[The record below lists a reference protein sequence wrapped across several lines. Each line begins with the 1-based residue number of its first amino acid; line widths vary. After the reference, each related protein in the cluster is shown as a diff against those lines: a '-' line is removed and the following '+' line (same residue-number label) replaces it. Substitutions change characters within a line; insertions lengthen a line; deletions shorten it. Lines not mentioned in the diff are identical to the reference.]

1 MQQIRHTLDQIM
13 RVFNALTLG
22 LMTLLTVWQVF
33 TRYLLH
39 APSTWSEELA
49 SYMFAWVTMFGAAY
63 VFGKREHMNIPV
75 ILERFSAK
83 TQKALN
89 LFSEALIFVFAIV
102 VLIYGGI
109 EITSLT
115 MGQMSSSLPLPMGY
129 FYAVIPLSGIF
140 IALYSVLNM
149 YDIYQ
154 KPLAA
159 FDSAK
164 KEEDN

>member
-1 MQQIRHTLDQIM
+1 MQKIRHILDQIM
-13 RVFNALTLG
+13 RVFNAVTLG

-75 ILERFSAK
+75 VLERFSPK
-83 TQKALN
+83 TQKTLN
-89 LFSEALIFVFAIV
+89 LLSEGLIFVFAVV

-115 MGQMSSSLPLPMGY
+115 MGQMSSSLSVPMGY
-129 FYAVIPLSGIF
+129 FYAVIPLSGLF
-140 IALYSVLNM
+140 IAIYSILNI

-154 KPLAA
+154 KPVAL
-159 FDSAK
+159 DQST
-164 KEEDN
+164 KEADN